1 MTIIIDS
8 AWMDGPQVS
17 QSVQGKDLLSKKTKK
32 VSRGKFIMSHHVYIT
47 WLLLATS
54 PDPPRVSSQD
64 KQTLFV
70 SLTVLLMDL
79 LMNGA
84 RTQGWMHMVICL
96 HNLFLL
102 PLENKWHSVRW
113 RHHPPYPQELQRH
126 RFKLFEHH
134 LCPQNYQEGYQSQ
147 TRSSPL
153 SCLIDT
159 ANRTAN
165 WRGQQTRTNNP
176 RNVL

>member
-1 MTIIIDS
+1 MTITIDS

-17 QSVQGKDLLSKKTKK
+17 QSVQGKDLLSRKTKK

-79 LMNGA
+79 LMNGT
-84 RTQGWMHMVICL
+84 RTQGWMHMVNCL

-113 RHHPPYPQELQRH
+113 RHTP
-126 RFKLFEHH
+126 
-134 LCPQNYQEGYQSQ
+134 STIS
-147 TRSSPL
+147 TRTATAPFQVVWTPPL
-153 SCLIDT
+153 STELPRGIPITNT
-159 ANRTAN
+159 ALAFVVPNRYCKQN
-165 WRGQQTRTNNP
+165 GQLKRATNKNQ
-176 RNVL
+176 